1 MRFCLS
7 TRTTCFK
14 KDGHI
19 DPVLFDLLLT
29 SGVYQRYAE
38 KYLLPEQIDEVD
50 IAKFVSQP

>member
-1 MRFCLS
+1 MS
-7 TRTTCFK
+7 TRKTCFK